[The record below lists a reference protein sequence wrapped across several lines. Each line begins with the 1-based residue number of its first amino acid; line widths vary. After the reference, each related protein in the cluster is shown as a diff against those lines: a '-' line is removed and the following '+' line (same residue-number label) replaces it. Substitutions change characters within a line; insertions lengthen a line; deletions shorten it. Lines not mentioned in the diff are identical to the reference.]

1 MSAGDNSPVTPADPD
16 PTGEASR
23 TEASAESDGNDVPV
37 RPQTRAERLALL
49 REAAIQAEYATG
61 AREETDEQA
70 RRGVIRRVGTIVV
83 GFIVLIGG
91 IIMMALPGPGILT
104 VIAGLAIL
112 AQELAW
118 AERLLEYVK
127 KRAKYDELKE
137 QPVWIQVVMWTLTI
151 AAVVASIVYFTILR

>member
-1 MSAGDNSPVTPADPD
+1 MSVGDSGPVTPAVPD
-16 PTGEASR
+16 PSIEAPS
-23 TEASAESDGNDVPV
+23 TAANVESVAMHGPG
-37 RPQTRAERLALL
+37 RPRTRAERLALL

-61 AREETDEQA
+61 TREETEEEA
-70 RRGVIRRVGTIVV
+70 RRGVIRRVGTIVL
-83 GFIVLIGG
+83 GFVVLVGG

-127 KRAKYDELKE
+127 KRAKYDELKD
-137 QPVWIQVVMWTLTI
+137 QPVWVQVVMWTITI
-151 AAVVASIVYFTILR
+151 AAVVGSLVYFTILR